1 MVSKYKKGEKVENQR
16 AFSFILS
23 ILATRERM
31 NFIGAIS
38 FLLGISTVL
47 GEFTKS
53 KMKSIFILLQ

>member
-1 MVSKYKKGEKVENQR
+1 MENQR

-47 GEFTKS
+47 GEFTES
-53 KMKSIFILLQ
+53 KMKSTFILLQ